1 MIIFALVLALL
12 AMPTTP
18 IEVTAVQFPARGKAT
33 LSLGG
38 KSKASVERGGTVSKT
53 SIEIEGI
60 RTPQSVRA
68 GMNCYVVWAISPEG
82 TFENLGELEISGGKA
97 TLEATTRFDRF
108 AILVTVEPHYMVDTP
123 GSAVVYK
130 NESAR
135 DFPGVPLTI
144 DVGKYD
150 YPALPESPPG
160 VPALVMEAR
169 AAISIA
175 TSVQA
180 DKRAE
185 SEFRQA
191 RVALDTM
198 EELVRRTSA
207 PDVVSAAAHAAI
219 RRAQTATTVARQS
232 VR

>member
-1 MIIFALVLALL
+1 
-12 AMPTTP
+12 
-18 IEVTAVQFPARGKAT
+18 
-33 LSLGG
+33 
-38 KSKASVERGGTVSKT
+38 
-53 SIEIEGI
+53 
-60 RTPQSVRA
+60 
-68 GMNCYVVWAISPEG
+68 
-82 TFENLGELEISGGKA
+82 
-97 TLEATTRFDRF
+97 
-108 AILVTVEPHYMVDTP
+108 MVDTP
-123 GSAVVYK
+123 GSGVVYK

-144 DVGKYD
+144 DVGAYD
-150 YPALPESPPG
+150 YPGLPESPPG

-198 EELVRRTSA
+198 EELLRRTSA

-219 RRAQTATTVARQS
+219 RRAQTATTVARQR

>member
-12 AMPTTP
+12 AMPATP
-18 IEVTAVQFPARGKAT
+18 IEVTAVQFPARGKAN

-38 KSKASVERGGTVSKT
+38 KNKASVERAGTVSKT

-60 RTPQSVRA
+60 RTSQSVRA
-68 GMNCYVVWAISPEG
+68 GMNCYVVWAVSPEG
-82 TFENLGELEISGGKA
+82 TFENLGELEISDGKA

-123 GSAVVYK
+123 GSGVVYK

-144 DVGKYD
+144 QVGAYD
-150 YPALPESPPG
+150 YADLPESPPG

-198 EELVRRTSA
+198 EELVRRASA